1 MTEELAVAP
10 ERPGLRDYLRVL
22 RRRWRTVVLV
32 LVMCVGLAL
41 AYSLVATPQYVASS
55 DVLLEPTT
63 AEMEGPTGTKI
74 DADEVS
80 TQTQV
85 VTSLP
90 VARLVQLRLG
100 MSTTPDLAEV
110 VTVQAIGTSRILRI
124 TAQDTDP
131 QRASETAN
139 VVATSYLQ
147 FREQDSIGSYEQA
160 REQLAQE
167 QAEAQSRIDEITAEL
182 VKGSG
187 QQFTLQTERR
197 NLMNTLTQ
205 IGAEQS
211 ALTDSLTT
219 AGSGGR
225 LLRTSEPPEDPISPQ
240 TVLNLV
246 LGGLVGLLLG
256 IGAALLRD
264 RLDDVVHEEAAVRQ
278 SLDAVVL
285 GRVPQWGERA
295 HRDRLVTL
303 MEPHSAASEEY
314 QRLGVNVRFTL
325 ATLSKDAGAL
335 VLVTSGQEGEGKT
348 VTSCNLAVAAA
359 RLGLRVVLV
368 DGDLR
373 RATAALRF
381 GLGDPPGLS
390 DLLIE
395 QGAEVSDYLVEV
407 GVPNLS
413 LLPAGTPAPDP
424 AALLSSPR
432 TELLL
437 RELADQVDLVVL
449 DSPPVLMGADTLE
462 LATHA
467 DLVLVVTR
475 ERVSRRRQLVAIR
488 ESLRNVSVGSV
499 GVVYNAIGDAVRSGY
514 TYQRRERTVTRPEPG
529 PTAPVDEWMTET
541 SARGR

>member
-22 RRRWRTVVLV
+22 RRRWRTVTLVLV
-32 LVMCVGLAL
+32 LCVGLAL
-41 AYSLVATPQYVASS
+41 AYSLAVTPQYVAAA
-55 DVLLEPTT
+55 DVLLEPTS

-100 MSTTPDLAEV
+100 MSTTPDLSEV
-110 VTVQAIGTSRILRI
+110 VTVQAIGTSRILRV

-139 VVATSYLQ
+139 IVATSYLQ

-167 QAEAQSRIDEITAEL
+167 QAEAQSRIDEINAEL
-182 VKGSG
+182 AEGSG
-187 QQFTLQTERR
+187 QQFTLQSERR
-197 NLMNTLTQ
+197 NLQNTLTQ
-205 IGAEQS
+205 IAAEQS

-225 LLRTSEPPEDPISPQ
+225 LLRTSEPPDDPISPQ

-264 RLDDVVHEEAAVRQ
+264 RLDDVVHEEESVRQ
-278 SLDAVVL
+278 AFDSVVL
-285 GRVPQWGERA
+285 GRVPQWSERA

-303 MEPHSAASEEY
+303 LDPHSAASEEY
-314 QRLGVNVRFTL
+314 QRLAVNVRFML
-325 ATLSKDAGAL
+325 ATAHQDAGSV
-335 VLVTSGQEGEGKT
+335 VLFTSGQEGEGKT
-348 VTSCNLAVAAA
+348 VTTCNFAVAAA

-368 DGDLR
+368 DADVR

-390 DLLIE
+390 DLLI
-395 QGAEVSDYLVEV
+395 GKGDSSDYLVDV
-407 GVPNLS
+407 GVENLS
-413 LLPAGTPAPDP
+413 LLPAGTLAPNP
-424 AALLSSPR
+424 AALLSSTR
-432 TELLL
+432 MQLVLG
-437 RELADQVDLVVL
+437 ELAARCDVVVL
-449 DSPPVLMGADTLE
+449 DSPPVLTGADALE
-462 LATHA
+462 LATHS
-467 DLVLVVTR
+467 DIVIVVAR
-475 ERVSRRRQLVAIR
+475 EGVSRRRQLVAAR
-488 ESLRNVSVGSV
+488 ESLRQVAVRTIGL
-499 GVVYNAIGDAVRSGY
+499 VYNGIDDAALATY
-514 TYQRRERTVTRPEPG
+514 TYQHRERTVAEHEQPDAWPSD
-529 PTAPVDEWMTET
+529 PTPQSTGN
-541 SARGR
+541 RGR